1 MNSKQVFYIRS
12 IAQHGGI
19 TAAAKAL
26 YISQPALSQ
35 TLRQVESELGV
46 QLFDREAQPMR
57 PTYAGERFLEYAD
70 TVIAADER
78 LERQMREMFAL

>member
-35 TLRQVESELGV
+35 TLRQVEEELGV
-46 QLFDREAQPMR
+46 QLFDRGSSCSI
-57 PTYAGERFLEYAD
+57 PTSPLS
-70 TVIAADER
+70 
-78 LERQMREMFAL
+78 